1 MKDMGIRQGSS
12 TQAVQL
18 TVGKDT
24 VYVRN
29 DITPIL
35 EDIEGNP
42 VQDLFSYHEIQYDKD
57 EYIALLNEQL
67 DKLAEADLNNKMAL
81 TEIFEMIIV

>member
-42 VQDLFSYHEIQYDKD
+42 VQDLFSYHEIQYD
-57 EYIALLNEQL
+57 IALLNEQL
-67 DKLAEADLNNKMAL
+67 DKLVEADLNNKMAM

>member
-1 MKDMGIRQGSS
+1 MRDMGIRQGSS
-12 TQAVQL
+12 VQAIPL

-29 DITPIL
+29 DITPIIK
-35 EDIEGNP
+35 DNEGNSI
-42 VQDLFSYHEIQYDKD
+42 QDLFSYHEIQYDKD

-67 DKLAEADLNNKMAL
+67 DKLVEADLNNKMAL
-81 TEIFEMIIV
+81 TEIFEMIII

>member
-1 MKDMGIRQGSS
+1 
-12 TQAVQL
+12 
-18 TVGKDT
+18 

-42 VQDLFSYHEIQYDKD
+42 VQDLFSYHEIQYEKD
-57 EYIALLNEQL
+57 EYIKLMAEQNETLMETL
-67 DKLAEADLNNKMAL
+67 DILMSEVLPSLMM
-81 TEIFEMIIV
+81 F